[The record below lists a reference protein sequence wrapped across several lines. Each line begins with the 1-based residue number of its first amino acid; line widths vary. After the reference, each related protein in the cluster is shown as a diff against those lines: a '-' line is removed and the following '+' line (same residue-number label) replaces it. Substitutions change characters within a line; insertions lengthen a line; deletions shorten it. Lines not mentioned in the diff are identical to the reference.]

1 VKAIKSFIARHWL
14 AAFAGLIGYAFV
26 GITGMILGFSFGML
40 IGPALRLF
48 RRRHECQLDYQKIT
62 TRYGKSADLAGRV
75 RPASMKMFC
84 AFLVISVL
92 LPLYGA
98 FVGVAHD
105 SRIFGD
111 WMGML
116 QPAVN
121 WLTPFIPAFQRM
133 TLDLAASGHADWAP
147 AVQHI
152 LFVGWSISLAMT
164 AWIVLDVIFNGRTW
178 AQLPFLSGHFEGI
191 KSCLSFLAF
200 LGLSL
205 LFLFF
210 GMMPRPD
217 RNSFELVLRMPIL
230 AFFFVFMILLF
241 FALVQTC
248 NALLWRSRSRSR
260 QNAADEQSRAMRRE
274 MEDMLRRTLHGKS
287 E

>member
-1 VKAIKSFIARHWL
+1 
-14 AAFAGLIGYAFV
+14 
-26 GITGMILGFSFGML
+26 MILGFSLGML
-40 IGPALRLF
+40 VGPALRLF
-48 RRRHECQLDYQKIT
+48 KRRHDAQLDYQRIT
-62 TRYGKSADLAGRV
+62 TRYGKSANLAGGI
-75 RPASMKMFC
+75 RPASVKMLC
-84 AFLVISVL
+84 AFLVIGVL

-105 SRIFGD
+105 SHFFGD

-133 TLDLAASGHADWAP
+133 TLDLIASGHADWAP

-164 AWIVLDVIFNGRTW
+164 AWIVLDVIINGRTW
-178 AQLPFLSGHFEGI
+178 AQLPFLSGHVEVV
-191 KSCLSFLAF
+191 KSSLSFIAL

-210 GMMPRPD
+210 GMMPKPGQ
-217 RNSFELVLRMPIL
+217 NSFDLALRMPIL
-230 AFFFVFMILLF
+230 AFLFVFMILLF
-241 FALVQTC
+241 FALVLTC
-248 NALLWRSRSRSR
+248 NALLWRARSRSS
-260 QNAADEQSRAMRRE
+260 QNAADEQSRAMQLE
-274 MEDMLRRTLHGKS
+274 MQNMLRRTLHGKS